1 MQAERRGRRKA
12 QATPELPRRM
22 LEVQVFPGSL
32 EVTERYGDDH
42 ARLLEEKL
50 RELGLPV
57 ELLFR
62 SPCG

>member
-1 MQAERRGRRKA
+1 
-12 QATPELPRRM
+12 M

-57 ELLFR
+57 KLLFR